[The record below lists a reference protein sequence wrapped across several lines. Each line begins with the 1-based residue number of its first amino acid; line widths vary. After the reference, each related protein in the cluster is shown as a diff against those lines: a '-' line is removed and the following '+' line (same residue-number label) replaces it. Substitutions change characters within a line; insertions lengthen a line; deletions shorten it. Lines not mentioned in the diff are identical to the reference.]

1 MRLPGTPH
9 ECGPL
14 LELGF
19 VSRQLHLGTPISEGP
34 ATIAVAD
41 IAGTVQRGHD
51 FDACWQPLHPALA
64 KRIDD
69 IARAAPAGLD
79 DPIEV
84 VRVDRAYFVVD
95 GHKRVALAR
104 REGREYVDAT
114 ISRIPSPYAVTS
126 DVDEEAL
133 FRTAREDEFRRHS
146 GLAEALPDVRFVL
159 SDMDGYGELY
169 RSVQVHAFHLAEERG
184 GVLPWAEVATHW
196 YETSYQPTVSA
207 ARASVGGLLDSSTD
221 ADIYLAI
228 HRQALA
234 WWGTECDAPE
244 CAAQQVLAQRAI
256 ASRRRSLVT
265 ALLRR
270 DAAGKAARVLP
281 LADREA

>member
-19 VSRQLHLGTPISEGP
+19 VTRHLHLGAPITEGP
-34 ATIAVAD
+34 ATIPVRD

-51 FDACWQPLHPALA
+51 FDACWRPLHPALA
-64 KRIDD
+64 KRLDD
-69 IARAAPAGLD
+69 IELGAGAGLD
-79 DPIEV
+79 EPIEV

-95 GHKRVALAR
+95 GHKRVALAHR
-104 REGREYVDAT
+104 SGREFIDAAV
-114 ISRIPSPYAVTS
+114 SRIPSPYALTS
-126 DVDEEAL
+126 DIDEVAL

-146 GLAEALPDVRFVL
+146 GLREALPDVRFVL

-169 RSVQVHAFHLAEERG
+169 RAVQVHAFHLAERHG
-184 GVLPWAEVATHW
+184 RVLPWTEVARSW
-196 YETSYQPTVSA
+196 YEMSFLPTVVK
-207 ARASVGGLLDSSTD
+207 ARASVGSLLDSSTD

-244 CAAQQVLAQRAI
+244 CAAQQVLAERAI
-256 ASRRRSLVT
+256 TARRRSFL
-265 ALLRR
+265 AALRR
-270 DAAGKAARVLP
+270 DGPAASVLP
-281 LADREA
+281 LTERGEV